1 MDNKI
6 NKISHRINVIFVMIL
21 IIFMFQVYFMVQ
33 SQKER
38 QENNIELYNKI
49 DSLEIRLDSLNQ
61 EMIYLNQ
68 YLYD

>member
-1 MDNKI
+1 MLDKLNI
-6 NKISHRINVIFVMIL
+6 IIHRMNVLFVMIL
-21 IIFMFQVYFMVQ
+21 IVFIFQVIFMVQ

-38 QENNIELYNKI
+38 NINTIELIKKI
-49 DSLEIRLDSLNQ
+49 DSLQIRMDSLNQ

>member
-1 MDNKI
+1 MENKI

-21 IIFMFQVYFMVQ
+21 IIFTFQILFMVQ
-33 SQKER
+33 SQQER
-38 QENNIELYNKI
+38 TEIQNKI
-49 DSLEIRLDSLNQ
+49 NKIEIRLDSLNQ

>member
-1 MDNKI
+1 MLDKLNI
-6 NKISHRINVIFVMIL
+6 IIHRMNVLFVMIL
-21 IIFMFQVYFMVQ
+21 IVFIFQVIFMVQ

-38 QENNIELYNKI
+38 NINTIELINKI
-49 DSLEIRLDSLNQ
+49 DSLQIRMDSLNQ

>member
-1 MDNKI
+1 MENKI

-21 IIFMFQVYFMVQ
+21 IIFTFQIIFMVQ
-33 SQKER
+33 SQQER
-38 QENNIELYNKI
+38 TEIQNKI
-49 DSLEIRLDSLNQ
+49 NKIEIRLDSLNQ